1 MCAHQTPHL
10 EQRLILVNE
19 ANTLKHKTTL
29 QVENTNNCGEEE
41 EEDNMALTANV
52 EAYYEDS
59 DSDTEEV
66 FSHFTCSEL

>member
-29 QVENTNNCGEEE
+29 QVENTNNCGQ

-66 FSHFTCSEL
+66 FSHFTRSEL